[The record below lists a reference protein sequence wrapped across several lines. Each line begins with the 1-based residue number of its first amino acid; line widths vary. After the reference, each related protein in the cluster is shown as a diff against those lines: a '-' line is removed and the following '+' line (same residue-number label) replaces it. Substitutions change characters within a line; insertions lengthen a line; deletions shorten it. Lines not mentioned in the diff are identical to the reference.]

1 MHVILRGCILCI
13 IFVNTTSIPTAMK
26 NIFGYPRIDRRQSD
40 YNYRWFFRTVTY
52 NNPNKL

>member
-1 MHVILRGCILCI
+1 MHVILRGCILYI
-13 IFVNTTSIPTAMK
+13 IFVNTTKSFAAMK

-52 NNPNKL
+52 NNPNK